1 MAPASPDRPGELRA
15 LSPAATTG
23 SVSLEETLSRRRSVR
38 QFTPAAVS
46 ASDLAQLLWAMQGI
60 SGTDKHGPVRTA
72 PSAGRTNP
80 LEVYVVT
87 SEGLSLYGPAEHRL
101 QSLGRVDLRPSLAE
115 AALDQ
120 NCVRNAPMVLVVVA
134 IVSRTVET
142 YAERA
147 ERYVTLEAGHAVQNA
162 LLQATA
168 LGLGAVPVGSFD
180 DDRVRSVLG
189 LRPDVTPLYLV
200 PVGHP
205 TPK

>member
-1 MAPASPDRPGELRA
+1 M
-15 LSPAATTG
+15 
-23 SVSLEETLSRRRSVR
+23 RR
-38 QFTPAAVS
+38 FTPEAVS

-60 SGTDKHGPVRTA
+60 SATDKHGPVRTA

-101 QSLGRVDLRPSLAE
+101 QALGGVDLRPSLAE

-120 NCVRNAPMVLVVVA
+120 DCVRQAPLVLVIIGVVA
-134 IVSRTVET
+134 RTVET
-142 YAERA
+142 YGDRA
-147 ERYVTLEAGHAVQNA
+147 GRYVTLEAGHAVQNA
-162 LLQATA
+162 LLQAVA

-180 DDRVRSVLG
+180 DDRVRNVLG

-205 TPK
+205 APK